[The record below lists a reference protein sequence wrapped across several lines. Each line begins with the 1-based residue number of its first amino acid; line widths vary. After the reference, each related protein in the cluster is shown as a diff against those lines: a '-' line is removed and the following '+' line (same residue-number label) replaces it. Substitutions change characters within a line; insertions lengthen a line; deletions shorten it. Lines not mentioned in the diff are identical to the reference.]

1 MEQEQPVV
9 HAFDGRPTSPQNKQ
23 AQSGKIM
30 TKQAILIFIGV
41 IVLGL
46 GTGFLLAPKK
56 SSVTT
61 TVTDTTKLA
70 ELPQGTIFG
79 SEDEKLFS
87 DSAEGILRAG
97 GIDGEGS
104 HHLER
109 PGGISQNVYITS
121 SVLDLNQ
128 LVGKKIKVWGQ
139 TNAAQKAGWL
149 MDVGRAQIL

>member
-9 HAFDGRPTSPQNKQ
+9 RAFDGKP
-23 AQSGKIM
+23 AQTLEQPGNEGKIM
-30 TKQAILIFIGV
+30 SKQAVLIFIG
-41 IVLGL
+41 IIILGI

-56 SSVTT
+56 SDVT

-70 ELPQGTIFG
+70 NLPKGSVFG
-79 SEDEKLFS
+79 SQDEKAFK
-87 DSAEGILRAG
+87 DSAEGILREG
-97 GIDGEGS
+97 GIEGEGS
-104 HHLER
+104 HRLER
-109 PGGISQNVYITS
+109 PGGESQNVYITS

-139 TNAAQKAGWL
+139 TNTAQTAGWL

>member
-1 MEQEQPVV
+1 MEQEKPVV
-9 HAFDGRPTSPQNKQ
+9 HAFDGKPATMQNRQ

-30 TKQAILIFIGV
+30 SKQAILIFIGV
-41 IVLGL
+41 VILGA

-56 SSVTT
+56 SSVNTI
-61 TVTDTTKLA
+61 VTDSTKLA
-70 ELPQGTIFG
+70 ELPKGTVFG

-87 DSAEGILRAG
+87 DSAEGTLREG

-109 PGGISQNVYITS
+109 PGGESQNVYVTS
-121 SVLDLNQ
+121 SVLDLQQ
-128 LVGKKIKVWGQ
+128 LVGRKIKVWGQ

>member
-9 HAFDGRPTSPQNKQ
+9 HAFDGKPASALGTKD
-23 AQSGKIM
+23 QSGKIM
-30 TKQAILIFIGV
+30 SKQAILIFIGIV
-41 IVLGL
+41 VLGI

-61 TVTDTTKLA
+61 INDNTKLA
-70 ELPQGTIFG
+70 SLPKGTVFG
-79 SEDEKLFS
+79 SQDEKAFK
-87 DSAEGILRAG
+87 DSAEGILREG
-97 GIDGEGS
+97 GIEGEGS

-109 PGGISQNVYITS
+109 PGGASQNVYITS

-139 TNAAQKAGWL
+139 TNTAQTAGWL